1 MIKAVLSHTILVRLD
16 MSKDIEMFAIGES
29 DEPVVGTEIFDPN
42 MPSNLDFDSK
52 EEENLTERGAF
63 KA

>member
-1 MIKAVLSHTILVRLD
+1 